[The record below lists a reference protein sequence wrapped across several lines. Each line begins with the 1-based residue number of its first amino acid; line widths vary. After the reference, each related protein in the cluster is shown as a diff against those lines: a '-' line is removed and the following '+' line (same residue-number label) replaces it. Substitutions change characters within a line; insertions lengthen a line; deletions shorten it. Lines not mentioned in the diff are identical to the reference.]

1 MQILFTSAGSPSA
14 LALAR
19 VLAASGHTVHG
30 ADTEHVWG
38 TSPARYSRAY
48 RRFHRLTATQGA
60 VELWKTLGEHI
71 DLVIPFGP
79 LPSKTIET
87 LRSQGANVVGETLA
101 HNDHDFQD
109 FVRDNVINAAP
120 SSPHAPSIVKVPT
133 SFVVHSRTCI
143 AEILSNRDSTFVL
156 QPLPCYDTDDED
168 TLVEVG
174 HSASASASEPA
185 TPLVVS
191 CSTLDDTTVEAI
203 KKLPIS
209 DTRPYRLIEVA
220 TGGAFYSAH
229 AFVHAGQLRTFTVV
243 NTRAADRDFVLVEP
257 GSALY
262 DVLFQFTAQFAD
274 ALVEWQTVVAN
285 HLSLTFHVQEKVK
298 YGSLVKK
305 ITVVSCRN
313 EPHGSLAL
321 LACIPQ
327 IRKDLARAYTAPS
340 LSDEEWTPVQVPGDV
355 KVSKAMFSA
364 TMATAG
370 LARILLKPAFWRREW
385 WTRLVHMVMMCLVWV
400 VNFREEMWDS
410 RDPGPALCFW
420 VGSFLSYTLNA
431 GSRVKLL
438 SGMRRSSAGVSN
450 RWLLAQVTSR
460 MVLLVVISVRYCV
473 GVLLTPWVF
482 SVRGALRV
490 TARARLILQESG
502 KMSL

>member
-48 RRFHRLTATQGA
+48 HRFHRLTATHGA
-60 VELWKTLGEHI
+60 VELWKTIGDHI

-79 LPSKTIET
+79 LPGKTIET

-101 HNDHDFQD
+101 HSDHDFQD

-120 SSPHAPSIVKVPT
+120 SSPSSIVKVPT

-156 QPLPCYDTDDED
+156 QPLPYYDTDDED

-174 HSASASASEPA
+174 HSASAPASEPA
-185 TPLVVS
+185 APLVVS
-191 CSTLDDTTVEAI
+191 CSTLDDRTVEAI

-209 DTRPYRLIEVA
+209 DSRPYRLIEVA

-243 NTRAADRDFVLVEP
+243 NTRAVDRDFVLVEP
-257 GSALY
+257 GSTLY
-262 DVLFQFTAQFAD
+262 DVLFQFMAQFAD
-274 ALVEWQTVVAN
+274 ALLEWQTVVAN
-285 HLSLTFHVQEKVK
+285 HLSLTFHVQEKIK
-298 YGSLVKK
+298 YGSLVRKV
-305 ITVVSCRN
+305 TVVSCRN
-313 EPHGSLAL
+313 EPHASLAL
-321 LACIPQ
+321 LACVPQ
-327 IRKDLARAYTAPS
+327 ISKDLARAYTAPS
-340 LSDEEWTPVQVPGDV
+340 IEDEDWTPVQVPGDV
-355 KVSKAMFSA
+355 KVPKAMFSA

-370 LARILLKPAFWRREW
+370 LARIIARPRPWRGEW
-385 WTRLVHMVMMCLVWV
+385 WSRLVHMVMMCLVWV
-400 VNFREEMWDS
+400 VNFKEETWDS

-420 VGSFLSYTLNA
+420 TGAFLTYTLNA
-431 GSRVKLL
+431 VSRVKRL
-438 SGMRRSSAGVSN
+438 SGMRRHSAGVSDS
-450 RWLLAQVTSR
+450 WLLAQVTTR
-460 MVLLVVISVRYCV
+460 MLLLVLVSVRYCFSI
-473 GVLLTPWVF
+473 LFAPWVF
-482 SVRGALRV
+482 GARGALRI
-490 TARARLILQESG
+490 TARARLILRESG
-502 KMSL
+502 KVAM